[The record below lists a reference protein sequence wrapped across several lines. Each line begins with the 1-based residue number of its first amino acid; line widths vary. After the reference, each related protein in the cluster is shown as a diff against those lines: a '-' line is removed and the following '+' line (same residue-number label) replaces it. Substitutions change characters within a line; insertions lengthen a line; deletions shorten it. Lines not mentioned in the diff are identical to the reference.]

1 MSPPLH
7 RTFSRRE
14 AIGLA
19 AGAVAF
25 AAVAGCSDD
34 DGDEALP
41 AGDGRLRVLNWE
53 AYIDEETVPR
63 FEEATG
69 TSVSYSEDYIGNA
82 EALADII
89 GPTLGE
95 GRPSG
100 YDVMVPT
107 YWVVD
112 RMVRNGWVEPVPIER
127 VPNHVNV
134 DPAFLTM
141 PWDRGARF
149 HMPWQVGI
157 TGIAYDAEAAGREL
171 GSIDDLFDR
180 SLAGRV
186 GFIGE
191 MREAVGLAMLRRGA
205 DPARA
210 TASEAEA
217 ALDDIAAATSRGQ
230 VAQFTFSEFTD
241 GLLDGSLVAAM
252 AWSGDIVQL
261 QAEHPERDIRFVIPE
276 EGAIRWFDSMVIPA
290 GATSPGAAA
299 DWMDFCYDP
308 INAARITQAVQY
320 ISPVLGVRE
329 ELDRLGGDAAALAEN
344 PILFPDDETRRR
356 LFFWSGLDA
365 DVEDDLDA
373 RFAEIAG
380 F

>member
-1 MSPPLH
+1 MPRLPQ

-14 AIGLA
+14 ALGLA

-25 AAVAGCSDD
+25 AAVAGCTDD
-34 DGDEALP
+34 EDGDALP
-41 AGDGRLRVLNWE
+41 SGDGRLRVLSWE

-63 FEEATG
+63 FAQATG
-69 TSVSYSEDYIGNA
+69 TEVTYDEGYVGNA

-89 GPTLGE
+89 EPTLGRGE
-95 GRPSG
+95 PSG

-112 RMVRNGWVEPVPIER
+112 RMLRNRWIQPVPIER

-157 TGIAYDAEAAGREL
+157 TGIAYDPVAVGREI

-210 TASEAEA
+210 SGGAAED
-217 ALDDIAAATSRGQ
+217 ALDDIAAAAADGQ
-230 VAQFTFSEFTD
+230 VGQFTFSEFTD
-241 GLLDGSLVAAM
+241 GLLDGSLAAAM

-261 QAEHPERDIRFVIPE
+261 QAEHPDRDIRFVIPE
-276 EGAIRWFDSMVIPA
+276 EGAIRWFDSMVIPT
-290 GATSPGAAA
+290 GATNPGAAA

-308 INAARITQAVQY
+308 ANAARITQSVQY

-329 ELDRLGGDAAALAEN
+329 ELDRLGGEAAALADN
-344 PILFPDDETRRR
+344 LILFPDDETRRR
-356 LFFWSGLDA
+356 LFSWSGLDA
-365 DVEDDLDA
+365 AAEDALDA

-380 F
+380 L